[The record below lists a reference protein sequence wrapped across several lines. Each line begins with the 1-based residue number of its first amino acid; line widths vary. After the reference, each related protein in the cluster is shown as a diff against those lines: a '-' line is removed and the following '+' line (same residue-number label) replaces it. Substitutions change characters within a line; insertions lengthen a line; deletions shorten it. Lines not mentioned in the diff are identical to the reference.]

1 MRSRSYFLETLQEE
15 SSGKNVK
22 SRRYFQSCDAC
33 GFQNSKTV
41 GISKCPECGGTL
53 NYRYDQG
60 GKASVDGFPDKDLF
74 GLWKYH
80 KLLPIDDVRS
90 CITLGEGATPLTT
103 SVRLRAEL
111 GTAGR
116 VMLKDETQNPTGTYK
131 DRPAAMGVSKAI
143 EIGSGKVII
152 ASDGNAGPATAAYCA
167 RAGLKC
173 FVLMPA
179 DTPVERN
186 VQTILYGA
194 NLILIENSTVS
205 DCIDLI
211 TDLSES
217 YEWTHLTTAAAVNP
231 YHFEGTKTIAF
242 EIAED
247 LEWNTPDWVVMP
259 AGGAGLSAA
268 VWKGFLEIMEAGII
282 TELPRIL
289 AVQAE
294 GCAPLVKAFK
304 EGKKKVERWEN
315 PSTLAKA
322 ISVPFP
328 LDGEQAL
335 RAIRDSGGSAISVSD
350 VEMVRAAGVMAR
362 LEGIFAEPTGAASV
376 AGLAKAL
383 EEGIISKKESVV
395 ALVTGTGL
403 KEITSFGKLLQSPKT
418 IGRDIS
424 DLKSILDR

>member
-1 MRSRSYFLETLQEE
+1 
-15 SSGKNVK
+15 VK
-22 SRRYFQSCDAC
+22 SHHYVQSCDEC
-33 GFQNSKTV
+33 GFQHSNTV
-41 GISKCPECGGTL
+41 GIAKCPECGSTL
-53 NYRYDQG
+53 NYRYDQD
-60 GKASVDGFPDKDLF
+60 GKVYLDGFPDKDFF

-80 KLLPIDDVRS
+80 ELLPIDDIRY

-111 GTAGR
+111 GGAGR
-116 VMLKDETQNPTGTYK
+116 IMLKDETQNPTGTYK
-131 DRPAAMGVSKAI
+131 DRPAAMGVSKAL

-167 RAGLKC
+167 RAGLRC
-173 FVLMPA
+173 FVLMPS

-186 VQTILYGA
+186 VQTIMYGA
-194 NLILIENSTVS
+194 NLILVENSTVS

-211 TDLSES
+211 SDLSEP
-217 YEWTHLTTAAAVNP
+217 YDWTHLTTAAAVNP

-247 LEWNTPDWVVMP
+247 LGWDTPDWVVMP

-268 VWKGFLEIMEAGII
+268 VWKGFLEMMEAGII

-289 AVQAE
+289 VVQAE
-294 GCAPLVKAFK
+294 GCAPLVRAFK
-304 EGKKKVERWEN
+304 EGKNKIERWEN

-322 ISVPFP
+322 ISVPYP
-328 LDGEQAL
+328 LDGELAL

-350 VEMVRAAGVMAR
+350 GEMVHAAGVMAR
-362 LEGIFAEPTGAASV
+362 LEGIFSEPTGAASV

-383 EEGIISKKESVV
+383 GEGTVRKEESVV

-418 IGRDIS
+418 IGRNIS
-424 DLKSILDR
+424 DLKNILDR

>member
-1 MRSRSYFLETLQEE
+1 
-15 SSGKNVK
+15 
-22 SRRYFQSCDAC
+22 
-33 GFQNSKTV
+33 
-41 GISKCPECGGTL
+41 
-53 NYRYDQG
+53 
-60 GKASVDGFPDKDLF
+60 
-74 GLWKYH
+74 
-80 KLLPIDDVRS
+80 
-90 CITLGEGATPLTT
+90 
-103 SVRLRAEL
+103 
-111 GTAGR
+111 
-116 VMLKDETQNPTGTYK
+116 MLKDETQNPTGTYK

-328 LDGEQAL
+328 LDGELAL